1 MLSFKSPGNP
11 VLSKGSSLFEAV
23 MEESSNPDSPK
34 EKRKLDV
41 KSHSL
46 SHIEYNAILDIQP
59 QEGQH
64 DTHIDI

>member
-1 MLSFKSPGNP
+1 
-11 VLSKGSSLFEAV
+11 
-23 MEESSNPDSPK
+23 MEESSNLDSPK

-64 DTHIDI
+64 DTHINI